1 MLEPFLNVLS
11 ESKQLQ
17 LTVREPQW
25 HQVNGRLYK
34 KEIWMG
40 LFSRLGAP
48 PTPHSHTRK
57 LNNTGPFYSAQNNS
71 RGNKKHWRSLC
82 LRLTCRVMK
91 VCVCFNEYI
100 CTSFICVRHRWV
112 FVEGSVQWG
121 GCFDHWG
128 MRDSGDGG
136 WLMGIRRREWSRTC
150 PTWANKLI
158 NSSVDKLKKGQW
170 KKWGGWRLGAHS
182 WVSGGLCW
190 CGMVVLW

>member
-25 HQVNGRLYK
+25 HQVNRRLYK

-57 LNNTGPFYSAQNNS
+57 LNNTGPFYSAHNNS
-71 RGNKKHWRSLC
+71 RGKKNRRSLC
-82 LRLTCRVMK
+82 LRQTCRVMK
-91 VCVCFNEYI
+91 VCVCVLMNIYERVLFA
-100 CTSFICVRHRWV
+100 RHRWV

-128 MRDSGDGG
+128 MRNSGDGG

-150 PTWANKLI
+150 PAWANKLI
-158 NSSVDKLKKGQW
+158 NSSVDRLKKGEW
-170 KKWGGWRLGAHS
+170 EHT
-182 WVSGGLCW
+182 VE
-190 CGMVVLW
+190 